1 MAATSAAMTQS
12 AIVKICGLSSPETL
26 LAAIESGADM
36 AGFVFF
42 EKSPRHID
50 LETARTLGL
59 VAQGRIS
66 KVALAVDAD
75 DATLQDIIEALAPDY
90 LQLHGSETP
99 ARVAEVKARFGLP
112 VIKAAGVATP
122 GDVGAARA
130 YEDVADVILFDAK
143 PAPNAAVPGGA
154 GVAFNWDLLRGRR
167 GETLDAFGRAYAR
180 ECGGSDAPHRRPR
193 GGRLFRRRARTRR
206 QGRGE
211 DCSLP
216 GRRSAFIAAF
226 DSLRLR
232 RRIGPLPVPPP
243 LRGRGDANEPH
254 CGKLDEAPNLT
265 PSPA

>member
-26 LAAIESGADM
+26 LAAMEAGADM

-59 VAQGRIS
+59 LAQDRIS

-75 DATLQDIIEALAPDY
+75 DAALQDIIEALAPDY
-90 LQLHGSETP
+90 LQLHGNETP

-122 GDVGAARA
+122 GDVEAARA
-130 YEDVADVILFDAK
+130 YEDIADVILFDAK

-154 GVAFNWDLLRGRR
+154 GVAFDWALLRGVAAKHWMLSGGLTPENVAEAMRLTGARAVDVSSGVERER
-167 GETLDAFGRAYAR
+167 GVKDAAK
-180 ECGGSDAPHRRPR
+180 
-193 GGRLFRRRARTRR
+193 
-206 QGRGE
+206 
-211 DCSLP
+211 
-216 GRRSAFIAAF
+216 IAAF
-226 DSLRLR
+226 LAAARL
-232 RRIGPLPVPPP
+232 
-243 LRGRGDANEPH
+243 
-254 CGKLDEAPNLT
+254 
-265 PSPA
+265 S

>member
-59 VAQGRIS
+59 LAQDRIS

-75 DATLQDIIEALAPDY
+75 DAALQDIIEALTPDY

-112 VIKAAGVATP
+112 VIKAAGVATAA
-122 GDVGAARA
+122 DVEAARA
-130 YEDVADVILFDAK
+130 YEGVADVILFDAK

-154 GVAFNWDLLRGRR
+154 GVAFDWSLLRGAAAKHWMLSGGLTPANVAEAMRLTGARAVDVSSGVERER
-167 GETLDAFGRAYAR
+167 GVKDAAK
-180 ECGGSDAPHRRPR
+180 
-193 GGRLFRRRARTRR
+193 
-206 QGRGE
+206 
-211 DCSLP
+211 
-216 GRRSAFIAAF
+216 IAAF
-226 DSLRLR
+226 LTAARL
-232 RRIGPLPVPPP
+232 
-243 LRGRGDANEPH
+243 
-254 CGKLDEAPNLT
+254 
-265 PSPA
+265 S